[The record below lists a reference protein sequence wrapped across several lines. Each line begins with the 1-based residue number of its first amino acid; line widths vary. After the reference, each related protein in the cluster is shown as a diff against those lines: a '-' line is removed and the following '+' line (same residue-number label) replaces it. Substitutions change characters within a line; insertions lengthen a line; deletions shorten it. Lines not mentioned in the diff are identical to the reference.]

1 MKEWVMMPP
10 YMSVKVRKT
19 TCTTKGTTC
28 PALYEECMG
37 SLTSHRLFYYMCK
50 GLWDEVYGLSSLSE
64 RTRKSNRLQMLL
76 QRQHLFLS
84 YLKTLS
90 VGPAGFEQTASHS
103 VDRRLSHWAN
113 RANIRGCP
121 DLIPGN
127 HSLGTDS
134 KWCSVDTE
142 SHTDRFNS
150 CRGLRFFLCP
160 VLVTCWL
167 HRFA

>member
-1 MKEWVMMPP
+1 
-10 YMSVKVRKT
+10 
-19 TCTTKGTTC
+19 
-28 PALYEECMG
+28 
-37 SLTSHRLFYYMCK
+37 MCK
-50 GLWDEVYGLSSLSE
+50 GLWDGVYGLSSLSE

-76 QRQHLFLS
+76 QRQHFFLS

-90 VGPAGFEQTASHS
+90 VGLAGFEPTASRL
-103 VDRRLSHWAN
+103 VDRRLPYWAN
-113 RANIRGCP
+113 RANNRGSP
-121 DLIPGN
+121 DLALGN

-160 VLVTCWL
+160 VLVTTSFHIKLSYARIRVQTLKYRDKRQIYRYCYWCV
-167 HRFA
+167 